1 MHISRCG
8 KSHWIWFTRQKP
20 YFSSLFISI
29 LSFFFNL
36 CLYFTL
42 CMGNCGV
49 LTGVYALRH
58 RKVKEFCL
66 LNHLCS
72 DLIIWVSTVAWTSS
86 RAWTWL
92 TYKDIWA
99 VIIILFINLNNK
111 VIIILFKFYLK
122 RFYSLVCE
130 LSICSVQVAAMG
142 PLKLRWLLDRLWVS
156 FDSSLLIWVAEV
168 FELPWLELWFEQEVT
183 KLLQGRNWFSALNST
198 DTLCFLT
205 LPTE

>member
-1 MHISRCG
+1 
-8 KSHWIWFTRQKP
+8 
-20 YFSSLFISI
+20 
-29 LSFFFNL
+29 
-36 CLYFTL
+36 
-42 CMGNCGV
+42 MGNCGV

-111 VIIILFKFYLK
+111 VIIILFTFYLK

-142 PLKLRWLLDRLWVS
+142 PLK
-156 FDSSLLIWVAEV
+156 IT
-168 FELPWLELWFEQEVT
+168 VT
-183 KLLQGRNWFSALNST
+183 SR
-198 DTLCFLT
+198 
-205 LPTE
+205 